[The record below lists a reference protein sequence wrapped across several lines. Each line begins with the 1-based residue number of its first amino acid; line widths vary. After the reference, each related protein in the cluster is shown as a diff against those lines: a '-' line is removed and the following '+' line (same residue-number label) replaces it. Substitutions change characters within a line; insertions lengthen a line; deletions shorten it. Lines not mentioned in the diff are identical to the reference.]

1 MPKNKKLEKKITYK
15 LEKLQELLD
24 NISETQNIDP
34 DDPETWDSD
43 TLYNLAENCK
53 EIIQLLEDKK
63 SQTEKDNF
71 GGPLILEEGVCSLVD
86 EYNSKEEEENF

>member
-34 DDPETWDSD
+34 DDPDTWDSD
-43 TLYNLAENCK
+43 TLYNLISDLEESLTILKDK
-53 EIIQLLEDKK
+53 E

-71 GGPLILEEGVCSLVD
+71 GSPLSPVWEKRVKKSRNL
-86 EYNSKEEEENF
+86 NFYGN